1 MTNQA
6 RIDELKIF
14 FQDTLNNL
22 AAIDSQRI
30 QASMSLFQSKTPDD
44 VANSCIDLQDLDE
57 TSQERLE
64 QLKTILLDFQILIQK
79 EDVSDSDYK
88 NVQKETVGLLGLLI
102 KTINKILKARKQEKS
117 ALENLVK
124 YLNRLESKK
133 PFVAFMYKRNFNKIK
148 NSIHDEIKA
157 FREFYLLNKRSNDL
171 KRSYKKL
178 KKEGRWKVVSN
189 VVKRGVAIPLFFL
202 PAGMACII
210 ASNKFIDYVNTLTP
224 GYKELESIL
233 NSAPP
238 LLQN

>member
-171 KRSYKKL
+171 
-178 KKEGRWKVVSN
+178 
-189 VVKRGVAIPLFFL
+189 I
-202 PAGMACII
+202 
-210 ASNKFIDYVNTLTP
+210 
-224 GYKELESIL
+224 
-233 NSAPP
+233 
-238 LLQN
+238 